1 MIKIL
6 VITLII
12 FALSVPNTYGQTKAP
27 PKNAIPTSDEIEKI
41 SDKVDALKDKVA
53 SRVAELNL
61 VERRGII
68 GIVEDVS
75 DTQITV
81 NDLNNKTRIID
92 VDELTKFSSEDDNSF
107 GISDIKKGSRISALG
122 LYNKE
127 SHRLLA
133 RFVNEKNIPLFLHG
147 IISEV
152 DEDKFTVTLLTED
165 GKEYIVDIEK
175 ITKAFTYNDGELDT
189 SGFSKIEIM
198 QNSIVIGFL
207 DPKENNRL
215 TASRIVTFPD
225 LPKNPKIQVV
235 DNDTK
240 STPTPTPEEKE
251 E

>member
-1 MIKIL
+1 MIRIL

-12 FALSVPNTYGQTKAP
+12 FTLSVPNTYGQTKAP
-27 PKNAIPTSDEIEKI
+27 AKNAIPTSDEIEKI

-61 VERRGII
+61 IERRGII
-68 GIVEDVS
+68 GVVEDAS

-81 NDLNNKTRIID
+81 TDLNNKTRIID

-107 GISDIKKGSRISALG
+107 GISDIEKGSRISALG

-147 IISEV
+147 IISKTNE
-152 DEDKFTVTLLTED
+152 EEFTVTLLTED
-165 GKEYIVDIEK
+165 GKEYLVDVEK
-175 ITKAFTYNDGELDT
+175 ITKSFSYNDGELET
-189 SGFSKIEIM
+189 SGFSKIELM

-215 TASRIVTFPD
+215 TASRIITFPD
-225 LPKNPKIQVV
+225 LPKNPRIQVV
-235 DNDTK
+235 DNETK
-240 STPTPTPEEKE
+240 STPTPTLEDEEE
-251 E
+251 